1 MAKRKNTDP
10 AYPADM
16 PQAAVDG
23 AKALEALPEPT
34 PGGPVDE
41 NGVFD
46 INAPAPEPN
55 PALDMPPASPR
66 YQAGQWGY
74 VNGALVEIV
83 VTFPDGFLA
92 RSNKGDQ
99 AVKGWEAFRP
109 ISQGALK
116 ATARVQKFWQDVEAL
131 VTRSRVDRNGLNY
144 EGFRAYVQPIWL
156 QLVDCYVAQ
165 DQANDAKLTG
175 KPGTRRDAKR
185 HADMLFHR
193 AYKLEWELGRFYSG
207 LKDALETP
215 EEVMGVPVLK
225 SR

>member
-131 VTRSRVDRNGLNY
+131 VTRSRVDRN
-144 EGFRAYVQPIWL
+144 E
-156 QLVDCYVAQ
+156 LVDCDVAQ